1 MPPLTRWFVKTALVY
16 LVVALLGGAVLASG
30 PFLHL
35 PAAIL
40 VAAPAQIHLFVVGWL
55 TQLIF
60 GIAYWMFPSH
70 SRELPRGRNDIAIA
84 VYVLLNAGLVLR
96 AVVEPWQTVDPRP
109 ILGALLVAS
118 AVAQWLAGVGFVIH
132 AWPRVRGR

>member
-16 LVVALLGGAVLASG
+16 LVAALLAGAALAGGSY
-30 PFLHL
+30 FHL
-35 PAAIL
+35 PPAIL
-40 VAAPAQIHLFVVGWL
+40 AAAPAQMHLLVVGWL

-84 VYVLLNAGLVLR
+84 VYVLLNLGLVIR
-96 AVVEPWQTVDPRP
+96 TVAEPWQAVHPGP
-109 ILGALLVAS
+109 AAGGWLVVS

>member
-1 MPPLTRWFVKTALVY
+1 VPPLTRWFVKTALVY
-16 LVVALLGGAVLASG
+16 LVLALLGGALLAGGSSLG
-30 PFLHL
+30 L
-35 PAAIL
+35 PAAAL
-40 VAAPAQIHLFVVGWL
+40 AAAPAQIHLFVVGWL

-84 VYVLLNAGLVLR
+84 VYVLLNVGLILR
-96 AVVEPWQTVDPRP
+96 AVAEPWQAVHPSAV
-109 ILGALLVAS
+109 LGGLLVAS
-118 AVAQWLAGVGFVIH
+118 AIAQWLAGVGFVIH